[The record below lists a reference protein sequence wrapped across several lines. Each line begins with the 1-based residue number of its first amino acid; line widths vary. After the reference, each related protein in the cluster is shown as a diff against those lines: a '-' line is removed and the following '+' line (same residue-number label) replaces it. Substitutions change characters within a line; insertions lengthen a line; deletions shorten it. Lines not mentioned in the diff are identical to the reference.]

1 MRKYFISIFALAIF
15 FLLPEIS
22 LAQCAMCKAVA
33 ESSSGNT
40 AAKGLNNGILFLMF
54 IPYLMMG
61 VVAISW
67 YFYKRKGQV

>member
-1 MRKYFISIFALAIF
+1 MRKYIIAFLALAILS
-15 FLLPEIS
+15 LLPELG

-33 ESSSGNT
+33 ESSSGST

-61 VVAISW
+61 VVAVSW